1 MSDIEFSVL
10 EAQQDIHE
18 MIARQN
24 RWNRLWRR
32 SLIVEKTATDH
43 RIAAIVQGVITMAH
57 HMDMTVVTE
66 GLRQLTSEPNLT
78 GVALVIRLT

>member
-1 MSDIEFSVL
+1 
-10 EAQQDIHE
+10 
-18 MIARQN
+18 
-24 RWNRLWRR
+24 
-32 SLIVEKTATDH
+32 VEKTATDH